1 MTKTE
6 ILSNLGIGSGI
17 NTTELIKALVDA
29 DTAPQKENLDNLE
42 EKTKD
47 KISTFG
53 ILKSNLLDFKNILKD
68 IESQQEYGFVGN
80 SSDTTVATLTASGSK
95 AGSDINSSLTVTT
108 LASRHTLTGP
118 SLASPSSTVGQR
130 NITINFGTWSAD
142 PTAGGGQ
149 SFTSNGQSQ
158 ISVSATASTTL
169 TDLRDAINNAAT
181 DSDNDGT
188 KDVLASIIYDGSNYM
203 LMLKSESGASN
214 EMKVTDS
221 HSTPAYAY
229 DTTDGAQLTQRVA
242 GVNSAFTVDGIS
254 MSRTSNSVDDLFD
267 GFTLDLKKTTSSAV
281 RISSS
286 VDLDGVSDLLTGY
299 VDTYN
304 QVMLNLTAMGAND
317 PVDPENDGVLIGD
330 STLRE
335 IKSELREMS
344 STAIKGYEGGPY
356 YLSYLGVSTNRDGT
370 LAFNKGQMETQFKSK
385 PETVRAFFTN
395 NYATSN
401 SNITIAA
408 FDFTNTKPGTY
419 AFATDGSSTHTIG
432 GVSATKS
439 GDNYSVTSGD
449 PQGLTIAVANG
460 SGVTSGTIYYGKSFI
475 NQVVDKLDNYLSF
488 NSILDQRVDNL
499 NDTLSTVAEKRSSLE
514 SRIESITQRY
524 ARQYSAM
531 ESTIASFQE
540 TGNML
545 TAMLEKKD

>member
-68 IESQQEYGFVGN
+68 IESQEEYGFVGI

-317 PVDPENDGVLIGD
+317 PVDPENDGALIGD

-335 IKSELREMS
+335 IRSELREMS

-370 LAFNKGQMETQFKSK
+370 LAFDKGQMETQFKSK

>member
-6 ILSNLGIGSGI
+6 ILSNLGVGSGI

-29 DTAPQKENLDNLE
+29 DTAPQKSNLDSLE

-53 ILKSNLLDFKNILKD
+53 ILKSNLQDFKNILKD
-68 IESQQEYGFVGN
+68 IQTQQEFGYVGN
-80 SSDTTVATLTASGSK
+80 SSDSTVATLTASGSK

-108 LASRHTLTGP
+108 LASSHTLTGP
-118 SLASPSSTVGQR
+118 TLASPSSTVGQR

-158 ISVSATASTTL
+158 ISVAATSSTTL
-169 TDLRDAINNAAT
+169 SDLRDAINNAAT

-221 HSTPAYAY
+221 HATPAYAY
-229 DTTDGAQLTQRVA
+229 DTTDGAQLTQRVQ
-242 GVNSAFTVDGIS
+242 GLNSAFTVDGIS
-254 MSRTSNSVDDLFD
+254 MTRSSNSVDDLFD
-267 GFTLDLKKTTSSAV
+267 GFTLDLKKTSSSAV

-286 VDLDGVSDLLTGY
+286 VDLDGVSDLMRGY

-317 PVDPENDGVLIGD
+317 PIDNENDGALIGD

-335 IKSELREMS
+335 IKEELREMS

-356 YLSYLGVSTNRDGT
+356 YLSYLGVSTERDGS
-370 LAFNKGQMETQFKSK
+370 LSFDKKQLESQFKSR

-395 NYATSN
+395 NFATSN
-401 SNITIAA
+401 SNITITE
-408 FDFTNTKPGTY
+408 FSFLNTKPGSY
-419 AFATDGSSTHTIG
+419 AFSTDGSTHTIG

-439 GDNYSVTSGD
+439 GDVYSVASGD
-449 PQGLTIAVANG
+449 PTGLGITVANG
-460 SGVTSGTIYYGKSFI
+460 SGVTSGTIFFGKSFI
-475 NQVVDKLDNYLSF
+475 NQVLDKLDVYLKF

-499 NDTLSTVAEKRSSLE
+499 NDTLATVAEKRSALE

-531 ESTIASFQE
+531 ESTVAAFQE

>member
-42 EKTKD
+42 EKSKD

-317 PVDPENDGVLIGD
+317 PVDPENDGALIGD

-335 IKSELREMS
+335 IRSELREMS

-370 LAFNKGQMETQFKSK
+370 LAFDKGQMETQFKSK

>member
-142 PTAGGGQ
+142 PTEGGGQ
-149 SFTSNGQSQ
+149 NFTSNGQSQ

-317 PVDPENDGVLIGD
+317 PVDPENDGALIGD

-335 IKSELREMS
+335 IRSELREMS

-370 LAFNKGQMETQFKSK
+370 LAFDKGQMETQFKSK

-401 SNITIAA
+401 SNITISA

-514 SRIESITQRY
+514 ARIESITQRY

>member
-203 LMLKSESGASN
+203 LMLKSESGAIN

-267 GFTLDLKKTTSSAV
+267 GFTLDLKKTSSSAV

-286 VDLDGVSDLLTGY
+286 VDLDGVSDLLSGY
-299 VDTYN
+299 VETYN

-317 PVDPENDGVLIGD
+317 PVDPENDGALIGD

-335 IKSELREMS
+335 IRSELREMS

-370 LAFNKGQMETQFKSK
+370 LAFDKGQMETQFKSK

-514 SRIESITQRY
+514 ARIESITQRY

>member
-68 IESQQEYGFVGN
+68 IESQQEYGFIGN

-335 IKSELREMS
+335 IRSELREMS

-370 LAFNKGQMETQFKSK
+370 LAFDKGKMETQFKSK

-401 SNITIAA
+401 SNISITA
-408 FDFTNTKPGTY
+408 FDFKNTKPGSY

-449 PQGLTIAVANG
+449 PQGLQITVANG

-488 NSILDQRVDNL
+488 NSILDQRVENL
-499 NDTLSTVAEKRSSLE
+499 NDTLSTVAEKRSALE
-514 SRIESITQRY
+514 VRIESITQRY

>member
-6 ILSNLGIGSGI
+6 ILSNLGVGSGI

-29 DTAPQKENLDNLE
+29 DTAPQKSNLDSLE

-53 ILKSNLLDFKNILKD
+53 ILKSNLQDFKNILKD
-68 IESQQEYGFVGN
+68 IQTQQEFGYVGN
-80 SSDTTVATLTASGSK
+80 SSDSTVATLTASGSK

-108 LASRHTLTGP
+108 LASSHTLTGP
-118 SLASPSSTVGQR
+118 TLASPSSTVGQR

-158 ISVSATASTTL
+158 ISVAATSSTTL
-169 TDLRDAINNAAT
+169 SDLRDAINNAAT

-221 HSTPAYAY
+221 HATPAYAY
-229 DTTDGAQLTQRVA
+229 DTTDGAQLTQRVQ
-242 GVNSAFTVDGIS
+242 GLNSAFTVDGIS
-254 MSRTSNSVDDLFD
+254 MTRSSNSVDDLFD
-267 GFTLDLKKTTSSAV
+267 GFTLDLKKTSSSAV

-286 VDLDGVSDLLTGY
+286 VDLDGVSDLMRGY

-317 PVDPENDGVLIGD
+317 PIDNENDGALIGD

-335 IKSELREMS
+335 IKEELREMS

-356 YLSYLGVSTNRDGT
+356 YLSYLGVSTERDGS
-370 LAFNKGQMETQFKSK
+370 LSFDKKQLESQFKSR

-395 NYATSN
+395 NFATSN
-401 SNITIAA
+401 SNITITE
-408 FDFTNTKPGTY
+408 FSFLNTKPGSY
-419 AFATDGSSTHTIG
+419 AFSTDGSTHTIG
-432 GVSATKS
+432 GVSATKN
-439 GDNYSVTSGD
+439 GDVYSVASGD
-449 PQGLTIAVANG
+449 PTGLGITVANG
-460 SGVTSGTIYYGKSFI
+460 SGVTSGTIFYGKSFI
-475 NQVVDKLDNYLSF
+475 NQVLDKLDVYLKF
-488 NSILDQRVDNL
+488 NSILDQRVNNL
-499 NDTLSTVAEKRSSLE
+499 NDTLATVAEKRSALE

-531 ESTIASFQE
+531 ESTVAAFQE

>member
-68 IESQQEYGFVGN
+68 IESQQEYGFIGN

-267 GFTLDLKKTTSSAV
+267 GFTLDLKKTSSSAV

-286 VDLDGVSDLLTGY
+286 VDLDGVSALLSGY

-304 QVMLNLTAMGAND
+304 QVILNLTAMGAND
-317 PVDPENDGVLIGD
+317 PVDPENDGALIGD

-335 IKSELREMS
+335 IRSELREMS

-370 LAFNKGQMETQFKSK
+370 LAFDKGQMETQFKSK

-514 SRIESITQRY
+514 ARIESITQRY

>member
-317 PVDPENDGVLIGD
+317 PVDPENDGALIGD

-335 IKSELREMS
+335 IRSELREMS

-370 LAFNKGQMETQFKSK
+370 LAFDKGQMETQFKSK

-401 SNITIAA
+401 SNITISA
-408 FDFTNTKPGTY
+408 FDFTNTKPGSY

-514 SRIESITQRY
+514 ARIESITQRY

>member
-267 GFTLDLKKTTSSAV
+267 GFTLDLKKTSSSAV

-317 PVDPENDGVLIGD
+317 PVDPENDGALIGD

-335 IKSELREMS
+335 IRSELREMS

-370 LAFNKGQMETQFKSK
+370 LAFDKGQMETQFKSK

-514 SRIESITQRY
+514 ARIESITQRY

>member
-221 HSTPAYAY
+221 HATPAYAY

-267 GFTLDLKKTTSSAV
+267 GFTLDLKKTSSSAV

-286 VDLDGVSDLLTGY
+286 VDLEGVSALLSGY

-304 QVMLNLTAMGAND
+304 QVILNLTAMGAND

-335 IKSELREMS
+335 IRSELREMS

-370 LAFNKGQMETQFKSK
+370 LAFDKEQMETQFKSK

-401 SNITIAA
+401 SNITISA

-499 NDTLSTVAEKRSSLE
+499 NDTLSTVAEKRSALE
-514 SRIESITQRY
+514 VRIESITQRY

>member
-68 IESQQEYGFVGN
+68 IESQQEYGFIGN

-317 PVDPENDGVLIGD
+317 PVDPENDGALIGD

-335 IKSELREMS
+335 IRSELREMS

-370 LAFNKGQMETQFKSK
+370 LAFDKGQMETQFKSK

-460 SGVTSGTIYYGKSFI
+460 SGVTSGTIFYGKSFI

-514 SRIESITQRY
+514 ARIESITQRY

>member
-475 NQVVDKLDNYLSF
+475 NQVIDKLDNYLSF

-514 SRIESITQRY
+514 ARIESITQRY

>member
-203 LMLKSESGASN
+203 LMLKSESGAIN

-267 GFTLDLKKTTSSAV
+267 GFTLDLKKTTSSAIRV
-281 RISSS
+281 SSS

-317 PVDPENDGVLIGD
+317 PVDPENDGALIGD

-335 IKSELREMS
+335 IRSELREMS

-370 LAFNKGQMETQFKSK
+370 LAFDKGQMETQFKSK

-514 SRIESITQRY
+514 ARIESITQRY

>member
-68 IESQQEYGFVGN
+68 IESQQEYGFIGN

-221 HSTPAYAY
+221 HATPAYAY

-267 GFTLDLKKTTSSAV
+267 GFTLDLKKTSSSAV

-286 VDLDGVSDLLTGY
+286 VDLDGVSDLLSGY

-317 PVDPENDGVLIGD
+317 PVNPENDGVLIGD

-335 IKSELREMS
+335 IRSELREMS

-370 LAFNKGQMETQFKSK
+370 LAFDKGQMETQFKSK

-401 SNITIAA
+401 SNITISA

-488 NSILDQRVDNL
+488 NSILDQRVENL
-499 NDTLSTVAEKRSSLE
+499 NDTLSTVAEKRSALE
-514 SRIESITQRY
+514 VRIESITQRY

>member
-6 ILSNLGIGSGI
+6 ILSNLGVGSGI

-80 SSDTTVATLTASGSK
+80 SSDATVATLTASGSK

-108 LASRHTLTGP
+108 LASRHSLTGP
-118 SLASPSSTVGQR
+118 SYNSPTATVGAR
-130 NITINFGTWSAD
+130 DLTINFGTWSAD

-149 SFTSNGQSQ
+149 TFTANSQ
-158 ISVSATASTTL
+158 DEVKVTVSGTATL
-169 TDLRDAINNAAT
+169 VDLRDAINNEAT
-181 DSDNDGT
+181 DSDNNGT
-188 KDVLASIIYDGSNYM
+188 KDILASIIYDGSNYM
-203 LMLKSESGASN
+203 LMLKSESGASQ
-214 EMKVTDS
+214 EMMVTDTHAS
-221 HSTPAYAY
+221 QGYAY
-229 DTTDGAQLTQRVA
+229 NATSGAQLDQRVS
-242 GVNSAFTVDGIS
+242 GVDAAFTVDGIS
-254 MSRTSNSVDDLFD
+254 MTRSSNSVDDLFD
-267 GFTLDLKKTTSSAV
+267 GFTLDLKKTSSSAV

-286 VDLDGVSDLLTGY
+286 VDLDGVSDLLSGY
-299 VDTYN
+299 VETYN

-317 PVDPENDGVLIGD
+317 PVDPENSGVLIGD

-335 IKSELREMS
+335 IRSELREMS
-344 STAIKGYEGGPY
+344 STAINGYEGGPY

-370 LAFNKGQMETQFKSK
+370 LAFDKNQMETQFKSK
-385 PETVRAFFTN
+385 PETVRAFFSN

-401 SNITIAA
+401 SNITITA
-408 FDFTNTKPGTY
+408 FDFKNTKPGSY

-449 PQGLTIAVANG
+449 PQGLTISVANG
-460 SGVTSGTIYYGKSFI
+460 SGVTSGTIFYGKSFI
-475 NQVVDKLDNYLSF
+475 TQVVDKLDNYLSF
-488 NSILDQRVDNL
+488 NSILDQRVENL
-499 NDTLSTVAEKRSSLE
+499 NDTLSTVAEKRSALE
-514 SRIESITQRY
+514 TRIESITQRY

-531 ESTIASFQE
+531 ESTVASFQE

>member
-317 PVDPENDGVLIGD
+317 PVDPENDGALIGD

-335 IKSELREMS
+335 IRSELREMS

-370 LAFNKGQMETQFKSK
+370 LAFDKGQMETQFKSK

-499 NDTLSTVAEKRSSLE
+499 NDTLSTVAEKRSALE
-514 SRIESITQRY
+514 VRIESITQRY

>member
-317 PVDPENDGVLIGD
+317 PVDPENDGALIGD

-335 IKSELREMS
+335 IRSELREMS

-370 LAFNKGQMETQFKSK
+370 LAFDKGQMETQFKSK

-401 SNITIAA
+401 SNITISA

-439 GDNYSVTSGD
+439 GDTYSVTSGD

-514 SRIESITQRY
+514 ARIESITQRY

>member
-6 ILSNLGIGSGI
+6 ILSNLGVGSGI

-29 DTAPQKENLDNLE
+29 DTAPQKSNLDSLE

-53 ILKSNLLDFKNILKD
+53 ILKSNLQDFKNILKD
-68 IESQQEYGFVGN
+68 IQTQQEFGYVGN
-80 SSDTTVATLTASGSK
+80 SSDSTVATLTASGSK

-108 LASRHTLTGP
+108 LASSHTLTGP
-118 SLASPSSTVGQR
+118 TLASPSSTVGQR

-158 ISVSATASTTL
+158 ISVAATSSTTL
-169 TDLRDAINNAAT
+169 SDLRDAINNAAT

-221 HSTPAYAY
+221 HATPAYAY
-229 DTTDGAQLTQRVA
+229 DTTDGAQLTQRVQ
-242 GVNSAFTVDGIS
+242 GLNSAFTVDGIS
-254 MSRTSNSVDDLFD
+254 MTRSSNSVDDLFD
-267 GFTLDLKKTTSSAV
+267 GFTLDLKKTSSSAV

-286 VDLDGVSDLLTGY
+286 VDLDGVSDLMRGY

-317 PVDPENDGVLIGD
+317 PIDNENDGALIGD

-335 IKSELREMS
+335 IKEELREMS

-356 YLSYLGVSTNRDGT
+356 YLSYLGVSTERDGS
-370 LAFNKGQMETQFKSK
+370 LSFDKKQLESQFKSR

-401 SNITIAA
+401 SNITITE
-408 FDFTNTKPGTY
+408 FSFLNTKPGSY
-419 AFATDGSSTHTIG
+419 AFSTDGSTHTIG

-439 GDNYSVTSGD
+439 GDVYSVASGD
-449 PQGLTIAVANG
+449 PTGLGITVANG
-460 SGVTSGTIYYGKSFI
+460 SGVTSGTIFFGKSFI
-475 NQVVDKLDNYLSF
+475 NQVLDKLDVYLKF
-488 NSILDQRVDNL
+488 NSILDQRVNNL
-499 NDTLSTVAEKRSSLE
+499 NDTLATVAEKRSALE

-531 ESTIASFQE
+531 ESTVAAFQE

>member
-221 HSTPAYAY
+221 HATPAYAY

-286 VDLDGVSDLLTGY
+286 VDLEGVSALLSGY

-304 QVMLNLTAMGAND
+304 QVILNLTAMGAND
-317 PVDPENDGVLIGD
+317 PVNPENDGVLIGD

-335 IKSELREMS
+335 IRSELREMS

-370 LAFNKGQMETQFKSK
+370 LAFDKGQMETQFKSK

-499 NDTLSTVAEKRSSLE
+499 NDTLSTVAEKRSALE
-514 SRIESITQRY
+514 VRIESITQRY

>member
-317 PVDPENDGVLIGD
+317 PGDPENDGALIGD

-335 IKSELREMS
+335 IRSELREMS

-356 YLSYLGVSTNRDGT
+356 YLSYLGVSTDRDGT
-370 LAFNKGQMETQFKSK
+370 LAFDKGQMETQFKSK

-401 SNITIAA
+401 SNITISA

-514 SRIESITQRY
+514 ARIESITQRY

>member
-68 IESQQEYGFVGN
+68 IESQQEYGFIGN

-317 PVDPENDGVLIGD
+317 PVDPENDGALIGD

-335 IKSELREMS
+335 IRSELREMS

-370 LAFNKGQMETQFKSK
+370 LAFDKGQMETQFKSK

-401 SNITIAA
+401 SNITISA
-408 FDFTNTKPGTY
+408 FDFTNTKPGSY

-514 SRIESITQRY
+514 ARIESITQRY

>member
-317 PVDPENDGVLIGD
+317 PVDPENDGALIGD

-335 IKSELREMS
+335 IRSELREMS

-370 LAFNKGQMETQFKSK
+370 LAFDKGQMETQFKSK

-401 SNITIAA
+401 SNITISA
-408 FDFTNTKPGTY
+408 FDFTNTKPGSY

>member
-221 HSTPAYAY
+221 HATPAYAY

-317 PVDPENDGVLIGD
+317 PVDPENDGALIGD

-335 IKSELREMS
+335 IRSELREMS

-370 LAFNKGQMETQFKSK
+370 LAFDKGQMETQFKSK

-514 SRIESITQRY
+514 ARIESITQRY

>member
-6 ILSNLGIGSGI
+6 ILSNIGVGSGI

-29 DTAPQKENLDNLE
+29 DTAPQKQNLDNLE

-53 ILKSNLLDFKNILKD
+53 ILKSNLQDFKNILKD
-68 IESQQEYGFVGN
+68 IQSQKESGYIGS
-80 SSDTTVATLTASGSK
+80 SSDTTVATLTASGSA

-108 LASRHTLTGP
+108 LATSHTLTGP

-130 NITINFGTWSAD
+130 NITIDFGTWSAD

-149 SFTSNGQSQ
+149 SFTSNGQTQ
-158 ISVSATASTTL
+158 ISVAATSSTTL
-169 TDLRDAINNAAT
+169 TDLRDAINSAAT

-254 MSRTSNSVDDLFD
+254 MTRSSNNVDDLFS
-267 GFTLDLKKTTSSAV
+267 GFTLDLKKTSGSPIT
-281 RISSS
+281 ISSS
-286 VDLDGVSDLLTGY
+286 VDLDGVTNLLTGY
-299 VDTYN
+299 VETYN
-304 QVMLNLTAMGAND
+304 QLMTNLTAMGSND
-317 PVDPENDGVLIGD
+317 PVDNENDGALIGD

-335 IKSELREMS
+335 IRMQLREMS

-356 YLSYLGVSTNRDGT
+356 YLSYLGVSTNRDGS
-370 LAFNKGQMETQFKSK
+370 LNFNKSQMETQFKSK

-395 NYATSN
+395 NYSTSN
-401 SNITIAA
+401 SNIDITA
-408 FDFTNTKPGTY
+408 FDFKETKPGSY
-419 AFATDGSSTHTIG
+419 AFSTDGSTHTIG
-432 GVSATKS
+432 GVSATKN
-439 GDNYSVTSGD
+439 GDVYSVASGD
-449 PQGLTIAVANG
+449 PKGLGITVANG
-460 SGVTSGTIYYGKSFI
+460 SGVTSGTIFFGKSFI
-475 NQVVDKLDNYLSF
+475 HQVTDKLDVYLQF
-488 NSILDQRVDNL
+488 NSILDQRVNNL
-499 NDTLSTVAEKRSSLE
+499 NDTLATVAEKRSALE
-514 SRIESITQRY
+514 GRIESITQRY

-531 ESTIASFQE
+531 ESTVASFQE

>member
-221 HSTPAYAY
+221 HATPAYAY

-267 GFTLDLKKTTSSAV
+267 GFTLDLKKTSSSAV

-286 VDLDGVSDLLTGY
+286 VDLEGVSALLSGY

-335 IKSELREMS
+335 IRSELREMS

-370 LAFNKGQMETQFKSK
+370 LAFDKGQMETQFKSK

-401 SNITIAA
+401 SNITISA

-488 NSILDQRVDNL
+488 NSILDQRVENL
-499 NDTLSTVAEKRSSLE
+499 NDTLSTVAEKRSALE
-514 SRIESITQRY
+514 VRIESITQRY

>member
-68 IESQQEYGFVGN
+68 IESQQEYGFIGN

-254 MSRTSNSVDDLFD
+254 MSRTSNSIDDLFD

-317 PVDPENDGVLIGD
+317 PVDPENDGALIGD

-335 IKSELREMS
+335 IRSELREMS

-370 LAFNKGQMETQFKSK
+370 LAFDKGQMETQFKSK
-385 PETVRAFFTN
+385 PETVRAFFSN

-401 SNITIAA
+401 SNITITA
-408 FDFTNTKPGTY
+408 FDFKNTKPGSY
-419 AFATDGSSTHTIG
+419 AFATDGSSPHTIG
-432 GVSATKS
+432 GVSDTKS

-514 SRIESITQRY
+514 ARIESITQRY

>member
-6 ILSNLGIGSGI
+6 ILSKLNVGSGI
-17 NTTELIKALVDA
+17 DTTELIKALVDA

-335 IKSELREMS
+335 IRSELREMS

-370 LAFNKGQMETQFKSK
+370 LAFDKGQMETQFKSK

-514 SRIESITQRY
+514 ARIESITQRY

>member
-142 PTAGGGQ
+142 PTAGGGR

-203 LMLKSESGASN
+203 LMLKSESGAIN

-317 PVDPENDGVLIGD
+317 PVNPENDGVLIGD

-335 IKSELREMS
+335 IRSELREMS

-370 LAFNKGQMETQFKSK
+370 LAFDKGQMETQFKSK

-401 SNITIAA
+401 SNITISA

-514 SRIESITQRY
+514 ARIESITQRY

>member
-221 HSTPAYAY
+221 HATPAYAY

-286 VDLDGVSDLLTGY
+286 VDLEGVSALLSGY

-304 QVMLNLTAMGAND
+304 QVILNLTAMGAND
-317 PVDPENDGVLIGD
+317 PVDPENDGALIGD

-335 IKSELREMS
+335 IRSELREMS

-370 LAFNKGQMETQFKSK
+370 LAFDKGQMETQFKSK

-514 SRIESITQRY
+514 ARIESITQRY

>member
-68 IESQQEYGFVGN
+68 IESQQEYGFIGN

-267 GFTLDLKKTTSSAV
+267 GFTLDLKKTSSSAV

-286 VDLDGVSDLLTGY
+286 VDLEGVSDLLSGY

-304 QVMLNLTAMGAND
+304 QVILNLTAMGAND

-335 IKSELREMS
+335 IRSELREMS

-370 LAFNKGQMETQFKSK
+370 LAFDKGQMETQFKSK

-514 SRIESITQRY
+514 ARIESITQRY

>member
-335 IKSELREMS
+335 IRSELREMS

-370 LAFNKGQMETQFKSK
+370 LAFDKGQMETQFKSK

-514 SRIESITQRY
+514 ARIESITQRY

>member
-514 SRIESITQRY
+514 ARIESITQRY

>member
-68 IESQQEYGFVGN
+68 IESQQEYGFIGN

-221 HSTPAYAY
+221 HATPAYAY

-267 GFTLDLKKTTSSAV
+267 GFTLDLKKTSSSAV

-286 VDLDGVSDLLTGY
+286 VDLEGVSALLSGY

-304 QVMLNLTAMGAND
+304 QVILNLTAMGAND
-317 PVDPENDGVLIGD
+317 PVNPENDGVLIGD

-335 IKSELREMS
+335 IRSELREMS

-370 LAFNKGQMETQFKSK
+370 LAFDKGQMETQFKSK

-401 SNITIAA
+401 SNITISA

-514 SRIESITQRY
+514 ARIESITQRY

>member
-68 IESQQEYGFVGN
+68 IESQQEYGFIGN

-401 SNITIAA
+401 SNITISA
-408 FDFTNTKPGTY
+408 FDFTNTKPGSY

-514 SRIESITQRY
+514 ARIESITQRY